1 MGVQIPLGM
10 PSINAS
16 VADVVIADAWR
27 ASERGSIPRGDTKVY
42 VTVVQRIEQL
52 PSKQWV
58 AGSSPASHASIYAS
72 VVEWYTQQ
80 T

>member
-1 MGVQIPLGM
+1 M
-10 PSINAS
+10 PEELRN
-16 VADVVIADAWR
+16 VVRFHEAT
-27 ASERGSIPRGDTKVY
+27 PKVY